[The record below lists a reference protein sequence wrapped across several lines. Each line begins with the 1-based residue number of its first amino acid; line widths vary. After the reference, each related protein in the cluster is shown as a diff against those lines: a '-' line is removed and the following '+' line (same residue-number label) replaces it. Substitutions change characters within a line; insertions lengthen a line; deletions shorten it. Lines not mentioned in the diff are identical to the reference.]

1 MCVSKTLAAPFLFFL
16 SRELLRELEV
26 MIIKEGPLFEN
37 DLLDNQQSKNC
48 LPTTIIQSQGFLI
61 RNGKFYLP

>member
-16 SRELLRELEV
+16 SRELRELEV